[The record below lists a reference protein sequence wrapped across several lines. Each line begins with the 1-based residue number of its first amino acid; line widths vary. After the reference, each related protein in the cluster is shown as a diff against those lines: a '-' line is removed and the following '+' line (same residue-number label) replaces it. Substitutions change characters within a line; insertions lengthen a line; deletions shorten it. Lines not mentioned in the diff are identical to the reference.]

1 MVTVASDTRVISP
14 PGFHGGHPLPDVTEQ
29 FIQLPLT
36 RLHYVKCGDG
46 PPLIMVPATIS
57 RVDNWLPLLQ
67 YMGKYFTT
75 YFFELPGHGQST
87 PFANTFSTHKVAETV
102 RDLADALGHDK
113 VSLMGF
119 SFGGLLTMRSLALL
133 GDRVDK
139 IVLHAPA
146 LSYRSLQFSAP
157 RRAAVKL
164 AINALKKRPIRI
176 GFNRLIRN
184 KSVRPLIANMI
195 KSMGNI
201 EDNVDAEKI
210 LTTITPT
217 TCEVMA
223 YQFDEVLNLELPAP
237 AVRFSQEC
245 FFSHSINDPMVD
257 YETALSIVR
266 QQFSNLHTHQLTVP
280 YHQPPKP
287 PTYEEI
293 EQLMNPLLG
302 SLTRQ
307 SEI

>member
-1 MVTVASDTRVISP
+1 MTSSRVISAP
-14 PGFHGGHPLPDVTEQ
+14 ASHGGRLLPSVIEH
-29 FIQLPLT
+29 FIELPLT

-75 YFFELPGHGQST
+75 YFFELPGHGEST
-87 PFANTFSTHKVAETV
+87 PFAGRFTTHKVAETV
-102 RDLADALGHDK
+102 RDLADALGHENI
-113 VSLMGF
+113 SLMGF

-139 IVLHAPA
+139 VVLHAPA
-146 LSYRSLQFSAP
+146 LSYRSMKFSRP
-157 RRAAVKL
+157 RRMMVKL
-164 AINALKKRPIRI
+164 VIKAMRQRPIRN

-184 KSVRPLIANMI
+184 KSVRPVLARLI
-195 KSMGNI
+195 KSMGKI
-201 EDNVDAEKI
+201 EENVDAEKI
-210 LTTITPT
+210 LTIITPT

-223 YQFDEVLNLELPAP
+223 NQFDEVLNLDLPAP
-237 AVRFSQEC
+237 TERYSQDC

-266 QQFSNLHTHQLTVP
+266 EQFSKVHTHQLITP

-293 EQLMNPLLG
+293 EGWLNPLLG
-302 SLTRQ
+302 RLTHK
-307 SEI
+307 

>member
-1 MVTVASDTRVISP
+1 MVTMTAPRVISKP
-14 PGFHGGHPLPDVTEQ
+14 ALHGGRQLPQVTEH
-29 FIQLPLT
+29 FIDLPLT

-46 PPLIMVPATIS
+46 PPLVMVPATIS

-75 YFFELPGHGQST
+75 YFFELPGHGESF
-87 PFANTFSTHKVAETV
+87 PFADHFSTQKVAETV
-102 RDLADALGHDK
+102 RDLADALGHK
-113 VSLMGF
+113 KISLMGF

-133 GDRVDK
+133 GERVDK

-146 LSYRSLQFSAP
+146 LSYRSLRFSKA
-157 RRAAVKL
+157 RRAGVKL
-164 AINALKKRPIRI
+164 AVNALKKRTIRN

-184 KSVRPLIANMI
+184 RSVRSLLARMI
-195 KSMGNI
+195 KDMGKI
-201 EDNVDAEKI
+201 EENVDAEKI
-210 LTTITPT
+210 LTIITPT

-223 YQFDEVLNLELPAP
+223 YQFDEVLNLELPEP
-237 AVRFSQEC
+237 AERFSQEC

-266 QQFSNLHTHQLTVP
+266 QQFSNLHTHQLTTH

-293 EQLMNPLLG
+293 EDWLNPLLG
-302 SLTRQ
+302 KLTP
-307 SEI
+307 S